1 MNSFSIKTKPAV
13 KYFKD
18 DKILYESQDNEENQK
33 EKIKLIFNL
42 LNGKKNNS
50 YGIKVLIPDK
60 NFCDDS
66 FFSNMV
72 KCTNSSK
79 INVATYNDCD
89 FIFGKEQKLQIEL
102 IVHSKNNKSYKIY
115 TTIGEIVGSE
125 NSTKYFYI
133 NGTEEKIEVI
143 AQKIRKKNYL
153 TVHFK
158 LELSSSHNVK
168 IHPKQKEDYFKNEE
182 YKIYF
187 MIMNKNSKLYESE
200 AFTDDGKFNIVQI
213 PIKLLKSNYD
223 YDIVFFDYKNQIIGK
238 ANKSLGHILEQ
249 GNNLIFQYKLSFT
262 DTMNIY
268 NYSSIKDEITFLD
281 YIKNGVQVALDLGID
296 FTGSNGHPDD
306 KNTLHCRRPDAKQ
319 RNPYERAILS
329 CAKIMANYDYD
340 QLFPV
345 YGFGAIINAQ
355 KEKGTSDCFNINF
368 QQDPNIQF
376 VDNII
381 KEYYACLD
389 KITFSGPTN
398 FTPIINN
405 IINEIKKENN
415 KFTYHVLM
423 MLTDGKIDDF
433 YDTVD
438 ALVEG
443 SFLPLSVIIIGI
455 GDSEA
460 NLNDF
465 KFMEQLDAD
474 DIPLISRNGK
484 KRQRDLVQFVPFYK
498 FEGNEKKLAE
508 EVLDEIPR
516 QIIEYYTLNFIYP
529 EDLINYSNNNNQSIS
544 NSSNNNNQLK
554 ASLNQSMHLINNS
567 NAIQY
572 NNHNNNYYGPNYNF
586 NNFNNNNNYQNNNN
600 NNSSRSY
607 NTPEDSDN
615 INSNFHGF
623 NNIYNKKKPIK

>member
-1 MNSFSIKTKPAV
+1 MNSNNIKTKQAI
-13 KYFKD
+13 KYFID

-33 EKIKLIFNL
+33 EKIKLVFNL

-72 KCTNSSK
+72 KCKNSSK
-79 INVATYNDCD
+79 INIATYNDCD

-102 IVHSKNNKSYKIY
+102 IVQSKDNKSYKIY

-125 NSTKYFYI
+125 NSTKFFYI
-133 NGTEEKIEVI
+133 NGTEETIEVI

-168 IHPKQKEDYFKNEE
+168 IHPKQKEDYFKNEQ

-187 MIMNKNSKLYESE
+187 MIMNKDSKLYESE
-200 AFTDDGKFNIVQI
+200 VFTDDGKFNIVQI

-223 YDIVFFDYKNQIIGK
+223 YDIIFFDYKNQMIGK
-238 ANKSLGHILEQ
+238 SNKSLGHILEQ
-249 GNNLIFQYKLSFT
+249 DNKLIFQYKLSLT
-262 DTMNIY
+262 DTLNIY

-306 KNTLHCRRPDAKQ
+306 KDTLHCRLPNAER

-345 YGFGAIINAQ
+345 YGFGAIINDQ
-355 KEKGTSDCFNINF
+355 KEKGTSYCFNINF
-368 QQDPNIQF
+368 QQDPNIKF

-381 KEYYACLD
+381 KEYYACLN

-398 FTPIINN
+398 FTPIIKN

-455 GDSEA
+455 GDSEE
-460 NLNDF
+460 NLKDF
-465 KFMEQLDAD
+465 KFMEILDAD
-474 DIPLISRNGK
+474 DIPLISRNGI

-529 EDLINYSNNNNQSIS
+529 EDLINYSDNNNQSIN

-554 ASLNQSMHLINNS
+554 ASLNQSIPFINNS
-567 NAIQY
+567 NGIQI
-572 NNHNNNYYGPNYNF
+572 NNHNLYGVNYNF
-586 NNFNNNNNYQNNNN
+586 NNNNNNYQNNNN
-600 NNSSRSY
+600 NFSPRFY
-607 NTPEDSDN
+607 NTPLDSDN
-615 INSNFHGF
+615 I
-623 NNIYNKKKPIK
+623 K

>member
-1 MNSFSIKTKPAV
+1 MNSNNIKTKQAI

-33 EKIKLIFNL
+33 EKIKLVFNL

-72 KCTNSSK
+72 KCKNSSK
-79 INVATYNDCD
+79 INIATYNDCD

-102 IVHSKNNKSYKIY
+102 IVQSKDNKSYKIY

-125 NSTKYFYI
+125 NSTKFFYI
-133 NGTEEKIEVI
+133 NGTQETIEVI

-158 LELSSSHNVK
+158 LEISSSHNVK
-168 IHPKQKEDYFKNEE
+168 IHPKQKEDYFKNEQ

-187 MIMNKNSKLYESE
+187 MIMNKNNKLYESE
-200 AFTDDGKFNIVQI
+200 VFTDDGKFNIVQI

-223 YDIVFFDYKNQIIGK
+223 YDIIFFDYKNQMIGK
-238 ANKSLGHILEQ
+238 SNKSLGHILEQ
-249 GNNLIFQYKLSFT
+249 DNKLIFQYKLSLT
-262 DTMNIY
+262 DTLNIY

-306 KNTLHCRRPDAKQ
+306 KDTLHCRLPNAER

-345 YGFGAIINAQ
+345 YGFGAIINDQ
-355 KEKGTSDCFNINF
+355 EEKGTSYCFNINF
-368 QQDPNIQF
+368 QQDPNIKF

-381 KEYYACLD
+381 KEYYACLN

-398 FTPIINN
+398 FTPIIKN

-433 YDTVD
+433 DDTVD

-465 KFMEQLDAD
+465 QFMEKLDAD
-474 DIPLISRNGK
+474 DIPLISRNGI

-529 EDLINYSNNNNQSIS
+529 EDLINYSNNNDQSIN

-554 ASLNQSMHLINNS
+554 ASLNQSIPFINNS
-567 NAIQY
+567 NGIQI
-572 NNHNNNYYGPNYNF
+572 NNHNYYGVNYNF
-586 NNFNNNNNYQNNNN
+586 NNNNYHNNNN
-600 NNSSRSY
+600 NNSPRFY
-607 NTPEDSDN
+607 NTPLDSE
-615 INSNFHGF
+615 
-623 NNIYNKKKPIK
+623 